1 MQTAR
6 ALLLRSA
13 ALAVAL
19 AISGHTTQAFAEE
32 TRCNH
37 TVLKG
42 LQIR

>member
-6 ALLLRSA
+6 ASLFRSA

-19 AISGHTTQAFAEE
+19 AMSGLTTQAFAEE

-37 TVLKG
+37 AVLKG